1 MASRHPVT
9 IGSLKVPYPIKADN
23 LQVFHLCSATHAASP
38 NILDEG
44 FENVRPIWD
53 SHPCLGTPAPYPRE
67 ARRMDRWSGGRDSN
81 PQRSVWK
88 TETLPLSYP
97 CTIRLLGQIPLDC

>member
-23 LQVFHLCSATHAASP
+23 LQVFLLCSATHAASP

-44 FENVRPIWD
+44 FGGAGDGTRTRNVLFGKQKLY
-53 SHPCLGTPAPYPRE
+53 H
-67 ARRMDRWSGGRDSN
+67 
-81 PQRSVWK
+81 
-88 TETLPLSYP
+88 
-97 CTIRLLGQIPLDC
+97 